1 MSSQRYIT
9 AFVLVFGFA
18 ASAQAATSFGNFEDD
33 SLANFGTLT
42 NSGFQPW
49 APPVSAQVVT
59 ASASALTG
67 SKVLELN
74 GNPAFNF
81 GQANGAALGFNF
93 VGANLRS
100 DWLANNAIEFDWV
113 AVPNGSPSGFSQLFN
128 IIMNSQGGGFTNIAG
143 SNLGTPNTNQF
154 YFTGYNGNALHVVA
168 SYQNYK
174 NTVLAS
180 GFPNGGG
187 WLELGIQPNAGGGA
201 PGQMWFDNFQLT
213 TIPEPASLSV
223 LGLASI
229 GLVGRRRR

>member
-1 MSSQRYIT
+1 MSRRRSIAT
-9 AFVLVFGFA
+9 FLLVLAGFA
-18 ASAQAATSFGNFEDD
+18 ASAQSATSFGNFEDN

-42 NSGFQPW
+42 NSGFQTW

-74 GNPAFNF
+74 GNAAFNF

-93 VGANLRS
+93 VSANLRN

-113 AVPNGSPSGFSQLFN
+113 AVPNNSPSGFSQLFN

-143 SNLGTPNTNQF
+143 SNAGTPNTQQF

-180 GFPNGGG
+180 ANPNGGG
-187 WLELGIQPNAGGGA
+187 WLEFGIQPNAGGGA

-213 TIPEPASLSV
+213 TIPEPASLGMLAMCCV
-223 LGLASI
+223 GL
-229 GLVGRRRR
+229 LRRRK